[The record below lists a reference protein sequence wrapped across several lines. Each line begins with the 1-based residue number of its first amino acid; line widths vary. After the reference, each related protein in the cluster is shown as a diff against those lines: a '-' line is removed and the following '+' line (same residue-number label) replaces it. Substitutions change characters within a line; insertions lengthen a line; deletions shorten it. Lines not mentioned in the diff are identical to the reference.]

1 VFLATWSLRSDQ
13 ERIAQEIER
22 RKNELMIPQTID
34 EAIKQYKIE
43 TKWSSEAFKRSKR
56 IRRRRKD

>member
-1 VFLATWSLRSDQ
+1 MFLATWSLRSDK

-56 IRRRRKD
+56 IRRRRND

>member
-1 VFLATWSLRSDQ
+1 MFLATWSLRSDQ

-56 IRRRRKD
+56 IRRRRND

>member
-1 VFLATWSLRSDQ
+1 LRSDQ

-56 IRRRRKD
+56 IRRRRND